1 MSYAVVNEA
10 VDACRAFVNAIVWG
24 EHVTVWELLGPE
36 GRKTVLR
43 IALERG
49 MDDVAV
55 GRIRDD
61 TASEHDRAEFLTD
74 LVNGLRA
81 DLSGTDVD
89 VIEYELDPEPPGP
102 GQARVVLMAPL
113 AAVLG
118 GGIPAGYV
126 ELQERDGRWVVERLI
141 PRLAE

>member
-1 MSYAVVNEA
+1 MNSA

-61 TASEHDRAEFLTD
+61 TATHRARAEFLTD
-74 LVNGLRA
+74 LINGLRA
-81 DLSGTDVD
+81 DLLGTDLDAV
-89 VIEYELDPEPPGP
+89 EYELDPEPPGP

-113 AAVLG
+113 AAILG
-118 GGIPAGYV
+118 GGIPAGSV
-126 ELQERDGRWVVERLI
+126 ELVERDGRWVVERLV
-141 PRLAE
+141 PRRAE